1 MTDGFANVETG
12 DVWKLTPLSQICWKN
27 PDARRLPDQEA
38 FYLSAGLIN
47 LINLIPV
54 DTIYLAG
61 DICYRYELLAQRL
74 QREIS
79 VKALDRSK
87 SDIRIF
93 PATQVPNVGIL
104 AAADVVFS
112 KFFIV

>member
-1 MTDGFANVETG
+1 MLFRSAYNY
-12 DVWKLTPLSQICWKN
+12 QI
-27 PDARRLPDQEA
+27 
-38 FYLSAGLIN
+38 AGGGGRYN

-61 DICYRYELLAQRL
+61 NVCYRYEMLAQRL

-79 VKALDRSK
+79 AKALHRDK
-87 SDIRIF
+87 SDIQIF
-93 PATQVPNVGIL
+93 PAAQDPDVGIL